1 MSAAEHPAMSPPP
14 PMPVN
19 GRGRRLPPRVP
30 SPNIVSVIFFE
41 SPETFFVVRSSN
53 DKAFDQIANT
63 LGEMEWELG
72 TDHRVVGEP
81 ELGELY
87 VTRCTYDDRYYRI
100 MALEFHV
107 EEKVGLG
114 HYTLCEFIDIGARK
128 WILTERLRTIPSDLV
143 QYPPLA
149 EECCL
154 DGVLPNGP
162 GGQWKQ
168 EAIER
173 FVTTVE
179 DDGECLMMVNDDRPE
194 GAPEYP
200 LKVDLLCRFKRYSS
214 DRSSLKMSLI
224 WSNLAW
230 MAPMPRKNSRN
241 RPCRDPG
248 GAPREVGNGNGS
260 GGGDEG
266 HLEG

>member
-1 MSAAEHPAMSPPP
+1 MFSAKQRSTVFSPPP
-14 PMPVN
+14 LT
-19 GRGRRLPPRVP
+19 GRRRLPPRAGVPP

-53 DKAFDQIANT
+53 EKAFDEIANT
-63 LGEMEWELG
+63 LAEMEWEFG
-72 TDHRVVGEP
+72 TGHRVEGEP

-107 EEKVGLG
+107 DEAVGLG
-114 HYTLCEFIDIGARK
+114 HYTLCEFIDIGARR
-128 WILTERLRTIPSDLV
+128 WILTERLRTLPTDLEK
-143 QYPPLA
+143 YPPLA

-154 DGVLPNGP
+154 DGVMPNGP
-162 GGQWKQ
+162 DGQWKP
-168 EAIER
+168 EAIDR
-173 FVTTVE
+173 FVKTVD
-179 DDGECLMMVNDDRPE
+179 DDGECLMMVNNDKANE

-200 LKVDLLCRFKRYSS
+200 LKVDLLCRFKEYSN

-230 MAPMPRKNSRN
+230 MAPAPGRNSRI
-241 RPCRDPG
+241 RPN
-248 GAPREVGNGNGS
+248 REVGNGNGS
-260 GGGDEG
+260 AGN
-266 HLEG
+266 